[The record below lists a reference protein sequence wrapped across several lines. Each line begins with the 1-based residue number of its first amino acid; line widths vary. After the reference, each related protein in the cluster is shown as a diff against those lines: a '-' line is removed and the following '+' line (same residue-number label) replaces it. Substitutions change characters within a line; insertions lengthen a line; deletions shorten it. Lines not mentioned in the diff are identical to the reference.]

1 MLQSVATELAKSRCW
16 TPQTAVQMEAGG
28 GGRPLQA
35 HLPAFPFPGLYSPLL
50 LQPHLFLPR
59 FKNLT
64 QTTVFNPDPEEGS
77 MTPELLNEHSSLSS
91 PPQVRQDKQGHV
103 AAA

>member
-1 MLQSVATELAKSRCW
+1 MLDSTDSCPS
-16 TPQTAVQMEAGG
+16 TVQMEGW
-28 GGRPLQA
+28 GRPLQA

-91 PPQVRQDKQGHV
+91 PPQVRQNKQGHV
-103 AAA
+103 AVA

>member
-1 MLQSVATELAKSRCW
+1 MLDSTDSCPS
-16 TPQTAVQMEAGG
+16 TVQIGG
-28 GGRPLQA
+28 GGALQA

-50 LQPHLFLPR
+50 LQLHLFLPR

-64 QTTVFNPDPEEGS
+64 QTTVLNPDPEGS
-77 MTPELLNEHSSLSS
+77 MTQELLNEHSSLSS

-103 AAA
+103 AVA